1 MNIMKLINKKAKS
14 FVSIL
19 LIFTIIMTFIT
30 GCSSNSVET
39 SKEPDEP
46 KTKIITDSFGR
57 QVEIPTK
64 IEKVVN
70 VGAVGVL
77 NCFVFAMG
85 EGDKIANNLPPR
97 FQSHTWRYHTIM
109 YPSISEKPMGQEVEE
124 VLEINP
130 DIVLTMDKKTAEDFS
145 QKGLKVIALNWE
157 DAEDVKEVV
166 KILGE
171 VFDKPEIVEEYI
183 KYFDET
189 MEKVANITSKIPE
202 DKKVTVLSSS
212 IQGLSLGHVISEWWI
227 EAAGGIS
234 VSKDIR
240 QNEQA
245 NQYSIEQLLSWNPEV
260 IIVSSEKDIDETYK
274 DERFKN
280 IKAVKNKR
288 IYAGPSFGHK
298 WLNRTIEQPLT
309 VLWAAKSIYPEEFK
323 DINMYEELK
332 YFSKKFFRYD
342 LSDEEC
348 KEILGDM
355 K

>member
-1 MNIMKLINKKAKS
+1 MKLINNKAKS

-19 LIFTIIMTFIT
+19 LILTIIVTFIT
-30 GCSSNSVET
+30 GCSSNSAET

-77 NCFVFAMG
+77 NCFMFAMG

-97 FQSHTWRYHTIM
+97 FQSYTWRYHTIM
-109 YPSISEKPMGQEVEE
+109 YPAIADKPMGQEVEE

-130 DIVLTMDKKTAEDFS
+130 DIVFTMDKKTAEDFS
-145 QKGLKVIALNWE
+145 QKGLTVIALNWE

-171 VFDKPEIVEEYI
+171 VFNKPEIVEEYI

-189 MEKVANITSKIPE
+189 IAKVGSIISKIPE

-212 IQGLSLGHVISEWWI
+212 IQNLSLGHVISEWWI

-234 VSKDIR
+234 VSKDLR

-245 NQYSIEQLLSWNPEV
+245 NQYSIEQLLSWDPEV
-260 IIVSSEKDIDETYK
+260 IIVSSKKDLDEIYK

-288 IYAGPSFGHK
+288 MHVGPSFGHK